1 MKSLVVDNL
10 TLLLSTPSRQADNPE
25 MLLKL
30 QHGHGVHGVETKLKL
45 LLVIVHTKID
55 PVQYVPLDAA
65 LKPHSATNVNTI
77 G

>member
-1 MKSLVVDNL
+1 MS
-10 TLLLSTPSRQADNPE
+10 SRQADNPK
-25 MLLKL
+25 MLSKL

-65 LKPHSATNVNTI
+65 LKPHSATHRGSSSSKI
-77 G
+77 QAAK